1 MNILLTIVHVFVCL
15 FLVGV
20 VLLQSGR
27 AGGMGVLSGAATQT
41 VFGGRGAGGFLA
53 KATAVCATLFM
64 LTSASLAYMST
75 STRDV
80 LARQTGRATPPP
92 ARPTTPATNVS
103 LSADAAAPGSPR
115 SPRRCGRRCG
125 THRPRGTRRGP
136 RSARRSGPRRSGSRR
151 SGCPRSPLIV
161 HYPPPSP
168 ASGISVTNCAG

>member
-1 MNILLTIVHVFVCL
+1 MAAVGMGSNAMNILLTIVHVFVCL

-92 ARPTTPATNVS
+92 PRPTTPATNVS
-103 LSADAAAPGSPR
+103 LSADAAAP
-115 SPRRCGRRCG
+115 
-125 THRPRGTRRGP
+125 
-136 RSARRSGPRRSGSRR
+136 AA
-151 SGCPRSPLIV
+151 
-161 HYPPPSP
+161 P
-168 ASGISVTNCAG
+168 AAAGDAAAPAAPAAPTEAPAAPAAPKQ

>member
-103 LSADAAAPGSPR
+103 LSADAAAP
-115 SPRRCGRRCG
+115 
-125 THRPRGTRRGP
+125 
-136 RSARRSGPRRSGSRR
+136 AA
-151 SGCPRSPLIV
+151 
-161 HYPPPSP
+161 P
-168 ASGISVTNCAG
+168 AAPAAAGDAAAPTAPAAPAEAPAAPAAPAPAAPAPAAPAAPAAP